1 MEPTHVKPITKPA
14 ILACT
19 QTTATIVFILVGSL
33 FIFIGC
39 TQLYKT
45 IGLTDEQAA
54 YQVSQDQNAT
64 GQIIQQVRWTTHEII
79 TTAIAGAGTLL
90 SGFLARW
97 LDTERKITT
106 AMITAVEADA
116 QTSVKEAI
124 QAKATAAGVETQ
136 LHARVVSLT

>member
-1 MEPTHVKPITKPA
+1 MKPITKPA

-39 TQLYKT
+39 AHLYKT

-54 YQVSQDQNAT
+54 EQVSQDQDAT
-64 GQIIQQVRWTTHEII
+64 TQIIQQVRWTAHDII
-79 TTAIAGAGTLL
+79 TTAIAAAGTIL

-97 LDTERKITT
+97 LDTERKMTT
-106 AMITAVEADA
+106 AMITGVEASTDS
-116 QTSVKEAI
+116 TVKELI